1 MSDVKVHARIENCF
15 SEMSV
20 WSPNDVAS
28 VCSRLLLALFR
39 TALMPFPAEPV
50 FPYPV
55 VRVTVVVQRRIK
67 SVTMPM
73 NFASHQ
79 MSTNNDCAH
88 DKRERPFA
96 RNRKH
101 FDELLGLEWLLF
113 TVVSKSRV
121 S

>member
-1 MSDVKVHARIENCF
+1 MMLLAF
-15 SEMSV
+15 
-20 WSPNDVAS
+20 
-28 VCSRLLLALFR
+28 CSRLLLALFR
-39 TALMPFPAEPV
+39 MALMPFPANPV

-55 VRVTVVVQRRIK
+55 VRVPVTAVVQRRIK

-101 FDELLGLEWLLF
+101 FDELLGLESLLF